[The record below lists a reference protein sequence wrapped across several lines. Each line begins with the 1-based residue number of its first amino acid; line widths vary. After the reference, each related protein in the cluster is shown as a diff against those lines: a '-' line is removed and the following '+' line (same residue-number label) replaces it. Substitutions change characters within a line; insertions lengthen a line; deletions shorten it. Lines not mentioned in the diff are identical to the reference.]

1 MYASIWTSS
10 TRYVGA
16 LSSVQVHSVLVPLFS
31 GGAACLVVPGR
42 YWLRVALGTVL
53 HASGTDCTSPGRNV
67 VTSEPKPRLV
77 DPPELLNPR
86 K

>member
-1 MYASIWTSS
+1 MYASTWTSS

-16 LSSVQVHSVLVPLFS
+16 LSSVQVHSVFVPLFS

-77 DPPELLNPR
+77 ELPEPENP
-86 K
+86 KK